1 MREKKDKNIIKEK
14 SSQNGFFLL
23 FLLTNCFIRFII
35 INVLCKNAQINGEIA
50 QLARATGSYP
60 VGREFESHPRYQ
72 VTASLLRLVFFL
84 RQGGHLC

>member
-1 MREKKDKNIIKEK
+1 MIKEK

-60 VGREFESHPRYQ
+60 VGREFESHPRYH
-72 VTASLLRLVFFL
+72 VAASLLKLAFF
-84 RQGGHLC
+84 